1 MNGKLYIAKY
11 HMVHNHSQLPE
22 NIVIDQR
29 IRRLQV
35 QQAGKDDF
43 IISDDV
49 QGVLDDIVDHPSKF
63 DTPVEGSDL
72 QLRSPRTAT
81 ERKAAAKDRL
91 AARTKKARGVKIAP
105 YLRRL
110 AEIAT
115 TDTVPDFHKHL
126 GELETLVE
134 IWKQG
139 GVSPLAS
146 TSTTAVVRSDSGFV
160 TPSQRD
166 TIVIAKAVEDII
178 RKQKTLD
185 NPSSSTSASSKSSGR
200 SPKAA
205 QIITPLGGSTISIVQ
220 PSSQPVVLKQA
231 LGAQSG
237 PFDNATGVVTLS
249 SSSVATLPK
258 DVMIADAGN
267 GQFQLIATSGAKN
280 DNGQPIVGYVLQ
292 PMGGP
297 AILSTGA
304 VPNSTNFVPIAPKLP
319 VVGDSPTQT
328 FQAIPPPPPKSIR
341 PQMPVCKPK
350 VLKPRGRQPKIRQG
364 FISMTSSGPIAS
376 RYEDNSGV
384 PKPWTPMIMEGD
396 SCSYFL
402 FVEDV
407 NYFYSPEE
415 DAWLPLEQRTMAVD
429 V

>member
-1 MNGKLYIAKY
+1 M
-11 HMVHNHSQLPE
+11 
-22 NIVIDQR
+22 
-29 IRRLQV
+29 
-35 QQAGKDDF
+35 
-43 IISDDV
+43 
-49 QGVLDDIVDHPSKF
+49 
-63 DTPVEGSDL
+63 
-72 QLRSPRTAT
+72 
-81 ERKAAAKDRL
+81 

-115 TDTVPDFHKHL
+115 ADSVPDFHKHL
-126 GELETLVE
+126 GELEALVE

-146 TSTTAVVRSDSGFV
+146 TSTTAVVRSDGGFV
-160 TPSQRD
+160 TPSQRN

-178 RKQKTLD
+178 RKQKALD
-185 NPSSSTSASSKSSGR
+185 NPSSSTAKSPSR
-200 SPKAA
+200 FPKAA
-205 QIITPLGGSTISIVQ
+205 QIITPLGGSAISIVQ
-220 PSSQPVVLKQA
+220 PSPQPVVLKQA
-231 LGAQSG
+231 LGAQSST
-237 PFDNATGVVTLS
+237 FDNTSGVVTLPPS
-249 SSSVATLPK
+249 TIATLPK

-267 GQFQLIATSGAKN
+267 GQFQLITTSGPKS

-292 PMGGP
+292 PMGAP

-304 VPNSTNFVPIAPKLP
+304 VTNSTNFVPIAPKLP

-350 VLKPRGRQPKIRQG
+350 VFKPRGRQPKIRQG
-364 FISMTSSGPIAS
+364 FVSMTSGGPIAS

-407 NYFYSPEE
+407 TYFYSPEE